1 MAGLLRNV
9 TNGIWH
15 AFNAL
20 QQEQEEPGAVNKS
33 KLKV

>member
-20 QQEQEEPGAVNKS
+20 QQEEPGAVNKS